1 MTSRPA
7 SQVLG
12 LHAPPTHALS
22 YHHSCFA
29 TDFTFTEITNL
40 STTWTQLKK
49 DFAVTPE
56 LEEITETCKDFI
68 TICTGELPILTVEN
82 QI

>member
-1 MTSRPA
+1 MRLLPMLFPIITLAFPEVSHLQR
-7 SQVLG
+7 S
-12 LHAPPTHALS
+12 H
-22 YHHSCFA
+22 F
-29 TDFTFTEITNL
+29 TNL
-40 STTWTQLKK
+40 STAWTQLKK